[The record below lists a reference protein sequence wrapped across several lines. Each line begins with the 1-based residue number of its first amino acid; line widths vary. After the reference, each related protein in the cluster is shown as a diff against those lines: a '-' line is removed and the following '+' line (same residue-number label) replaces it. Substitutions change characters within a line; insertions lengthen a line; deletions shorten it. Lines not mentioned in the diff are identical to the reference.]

1 MDKGFVIIAQDG
13 GTLTTYQQCADAL
26 AKSIKRTMPDAKVS
40 IITDNKIKNK
50 SLYDK
55 IIPLP
60 YGDQKQLTIF
70 LAGSIEMGAA
80 ENWQEVIPNQFQD
93 REDIIFLNPRRDDWD
108 SSWEQTEANPQFN
121 EQVNWEMD
129 MLDKCDII
137 FMYFSPG
144 TKSPISLAEL
154 GLYAASGKMI
164 VCCPD
169 EFWRK
174 GNVDVICSRYNV
186 PIYSS
191 LDSAI
196 GRLRTVLKNVM

>member
-1 MDKGFVIIAQDG
+1 MNIVKAPNQ
-13 GTLTTYQQCADAL
+13 
-26 AKSIKRTMPDAKVS
+26 M
-40 IITDNKIKNK
+40 
-50 SLYDK
+50 
-55 IIPLP
+55 PLP

-93 REDIIFLNPRRDDWD
+93 REDIVFLNPRRDDWD

-129 MLDKCDII
+129 MLDNCDII

-191 LDSAI
+191 LDAAI
-196 GRLRTVLKNVM
+196 GRLRTVLKNVK